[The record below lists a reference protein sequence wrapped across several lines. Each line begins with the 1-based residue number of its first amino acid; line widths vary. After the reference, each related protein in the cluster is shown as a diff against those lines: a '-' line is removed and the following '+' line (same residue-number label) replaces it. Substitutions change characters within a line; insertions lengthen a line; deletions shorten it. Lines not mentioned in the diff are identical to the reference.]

1 MFKVDATGAY
11 SQRICSSLG
20 LRVLTTVRYAEYC
33 DDSGTPVFRVPPPHD
48 SLAVMALEI
57 P

>member
-1 MFKVDATGAY
+1 MDATGAY